1 MPSAAMQDL
10 LDLTVKEQA
19 SDLHLS
25 LGHPP
30 VLRISGR
37 LVPLVKKK
45 PLTKE
50 TVRELATSLMSE
62 EQQQR
67 LEQQKEVD
75 FSYNMEEKARF
86 RINVFY
92 QRGTLSAALRLIPK
106 KIKTLEELNLPPVLH
121 KFAQANQGFVLITG
135 PSSHGKSTTLAALID
150 EINHT
155 RADHIITIEDPI
167 EYIFEDDKSI
177 IDQREVHQD
186 TKSFE
191 TALRATFRQDPD
203 CIMVGEMRDP
213 ETIATAITAAET
225 GHLVF
230 ATLHTN
236 SASQTVH
243 RIVDSF
249 PPEQQVQVRAQLS
262 GSLLGVVS
270 QRLIPNVQG
279 GLVPAAEIMMSPA
292 VANLIRENKIHELPL
307 VIETSAEIGMISL
320 NRALANL
327 VRSKSITLENA
338 VPPSTSSDK
347 RNTFSLNVLLLI
359 WEAKVC
365 KASTK
370 GTRDWNMTE
379 SCRENIITSLKETLS
394 KNWMFRAK
402 KGAAPDPSSKVIKR
416 LCPASNFKAASLEE
430 ASITPDWVLPFLSLA

>member
-1 MPSAAMQDL
+1 MLNNTMQEL
-10 LDLTVKEQA
+10 LELTVKEQA

-45 PLTKE
+45 TMTEDLL
-50 TVRELATSLMSE
+50 RELATSLMTE
-62 EQQQR
+62 EQQTR
-67 LEQQKEVD
+67 LEKEREVD
-75 FSYNMEEKARF
+75 FSYNLQDKARF
-86 RINVFY
+86 RVNVFY
-92 QRGTLSAALRLIPK
+92 QQGVLSVALRLILK
-106 KIKTLEELNLPPVLH
+106 QIKTLEELNLPPVLH
-121 KFAQANQGFVLITG
+121 KFATARQGFVLITG

-167 EYIFEDDKSI
+167 EYVFEDDKAI
-177 IDQREVHQD
+177 IDQREVYQD
-186 TKSFE
+186 TQSFE
-191 TALRATFRQDPD
+191 KALRATFRQDPD
-203 CIMVGEMRDP
+203 VIMVGEMRDS

-236 SASQTVH
+236 SASQTIH

-249 PPEQQVQVRAQLS
+249 PSGQQVQVRAQLS

-270 QRLIPNVQG
+270 QRLIPSIRG
-279 GLVPAAEIMMSPA
+279 GLVPAAEIMMSNPA
-292 VANLIRENKIHELPL
+292 IANLIRENKIHELPL

-327 VRSKSITLENA
+327 VRSKTITLENA
-338 VPPSTSSDK
+338 LAY
-347 RNTFSLNVLLLI
+347 SLNPMEL
-359 WEAKVC
+359 
-365 KASTK
+365 
-370 GTRDWNMTE
+370 R
-379 SCRENIITSLKETLS
+379 TLAR
-394 KNWMFRAK
+394 N
-402 KGAAPDPSSKVIKR
+402 
-416 LCPASNFKAASLEE
+416 
-430 ASITPDWVLPFLSLA
+430 